1 MHGRS
6 HAPRPE
12 LTRASSSQTTAPT
25 QGTLHF
31 VSFGHAGKM
40 YPPPCS
46 TVTGVLYLLSAV
58 PLATQRGTLEMR
70 HQILITPIEDP
81 PKMAILSRPQ
91 TRPKTALR
99 RAWNPPSPLLPQQER
114 VHIPTLKLTSFADA
128 FQIAF
133 WLYPDPFWEV
143 WRPPRLL
150 QDTSKSTQF

>member
-25 QGTLHF
+25 EGTLHF

-70 HQILITPIEDP
+70 HQILITPIKHP
-81 PKMAILSRPQ
+81 PKIAILSRPQ
-91 TRPKTALR
+91 TRPKNGGVVPGIRPRALEAEGTR
-99 RAWNPPSPLLPQQER
+99 LHCNVQVTSAPHGFGTSSGPLLEP
-114 VHIPTLKLTSFADA
+114 
-128 FQIAF
+128 
-133 WLYPDPFWEV
+133 
-143 WRPPRLL
+143 
-150 QDTSKSTQF
+150 